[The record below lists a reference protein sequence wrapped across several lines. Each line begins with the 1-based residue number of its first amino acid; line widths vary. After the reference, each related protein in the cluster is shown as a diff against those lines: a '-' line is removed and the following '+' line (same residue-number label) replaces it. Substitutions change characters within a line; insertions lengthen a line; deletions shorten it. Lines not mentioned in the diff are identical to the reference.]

1 MMELNVSVRLEAPEL
16 AGAITALADAIKGP
30 VDINVSG
37 PELAQAIAETP
48 APDPAPAPVTPAT
61 PAIPE
66 SPAPAAQEVPAA
78 PVPAP
83 DPVPVPPAPAP
94 APAASVTPAGPT
106 VTLEQ
111 LSHAGAALATSG
123 KMPDL
128 MALMKKYGVQAITQ
142 LAPEQ
147 YDAVAADLR
156 AMGAQI

>member
-16 AGAITALADAIKGP
+16 AGAISALADAIKGP
-30 VDINVSG
+30 VEINVSG
-37 PELAQAIAETP
+37 PELARAVAEAP
-48 APDPAPAPVTPAT
+48 APDPVPDTPT
-61 PAIPE
+61 VPE
-66 SPAPAAQEVPAA
+66 SPAPAAQEVPVA

-83 DPVPVPPAPAP
+83 DPVPVPPAPNP
-94 APAASVTPAGPT
+94 VPAATPTAPT

-128 MALMKKYGVQAITQ
+128 MALMQKFGVQAITQ
-142 LAPEQ
+142 LPPEQ
-147 YDAVAADLR
+147 YDAVAAELR

>member
-1 MMELNVSVRLEAPEL
+1 MMKLNISVRIEASEL

-30 VDINVSG
+30 AGQV
-37 PELAQAIAETP
+37 LA
-48 APDPAPAPVTPAT
+48 PAT
-61 PAIPE
+61 PVVPE
-66 SPAPAAQEVPAA
+66 SPTPAAPAAEATPVPNPGPA

-83 DPVPVPPAPAP
+83 DPVPAPAPDP
-94 APAASVTPAGPT
+94 APAANATPAGPT

-128 MALMKKYGVQAITQ
+128 MELMKKFGVQAITQ

-147 YDAVAADLR
+147 YDAVASELR